1 MIKIREKLNKAPV
14 VCTVALLCCLLWG
27 SAFPMIKIGYRLF
40 SINADDT
47 ASIILFAGV
56 RFFLAGL
63 LTVVIFSIIN
73 KRPLL
78 PKKQSVKPILILSLF
93 QTVLQYIF
101 FYLGLAHT
109 TGVNASIINGTSV
122 FIALL
127 LTCLVFRQERLTL
140 PKIIGTVLGF
150 FGVFVAGFFASDS
163 TKGFQI
169 GDIFIL
175 FSSASYAFSSVFMKK
190 YSKEN
195 NPAMLSG
202 YQFMLGG
209 LVMTAVGLAM
219 GGSINVGS
227 IKGIAVVI
235 YLAFVSAVAYS
246 LWSILLKFNDVSR
259 IAVFGSFTPI
269 FGFVLS
275 YLLLG
280 ENTSALLYNL
290 LGLLLVVAGMTIVN
304 IKKSLN

>member
-1 MIKIREKLNKAPV
+1 MKFKEKLNKAPV

-56 RFFLAGL
+56 RFFLAGF

-78 PKKQSVKPILILSLF
+78 PKKQSVKPILILSQF

-150 FGVFVAGFFASDS
+150 LGVFVAGFFASDS

-175 FSSASYAFSSVFMKK
+175 LSSTSYAFSSVFMKK
-190 YSKEN
+190 YSNEN

-227 IKGIAVVI
+227 TKGIAVVF

>member
-1 MIKIREKLNKAPV
+1 MIKIKEKLNKAPV

-78 PKKQSVKPILILSLF
+78 PKKQSVNPILILSLF
-93 QTVLQYIF
+93 QTVLQYLF

-175 FSSASYAFSSVFMKK
+175 LSSTSYAFSSVFMKK

-227 IKGIAVVI
+227 TKGIAVVF

>member
-1 MIKIREKLNKAPV
+1 MKFKEKLNKAPV

-78 PKKQSVKPILILSLF
+78 PNKQSVKPILILSLF
-93 QTVLQYIF
+93 QTVLQYLF

-150 FGVFVAGFFASDS
+150 LGVFVAGFFASDS
-163 TKGFQI
+163 TNGFQI

-175 FSSASYAFSSVFMKK
+175 LSSTSYAFSSVFMKK
-190 YSKEN
+190 YSNEN

-209 LVMTAVGLAM
+209 LVMTVVGLAM

-227 IKGIAVVI
+227 TRGIAVVF

-246 LWSILLKFNDVSR
+246 LWSILLKFNDVSS

>member
-1 MIKIREKLNKAPV
+1 MKFKEKLNKAPV

-78 PKKQSVKPILILSLF
+78 PNKQSVKPILVLSLF
-93 QTVLQYIF
+93 QTVLQYLF

-150 FGVFVAGFFASDS
+150 LGVFVAGFFASDS

-175 FSSASYAFSSVFMKK
+175 LSSTSYAFSSVFMKK
-190 YSKEN
+190 YSNEN

-227 IKGIAVVI
+227 TKGIAVVF

-246 LWSILLKFNDVSR
+246 LWSILLKYNDVSK

>member
-1 MIKIREKLNKAPV
+1 MMKFKEKLNKAPV

-78 PKKQSVKPILILSLF
+78 PNKQSVKPILVLSLF
-93 QTVLQYIF
+93 QTVLQYLF

-150 FGVFVAGFFASDS
+150 LGVFVAGFFASDS

-175 FSSASYAFSSVFMKK
+175 LSSTSYAFSSVFMKK
-190 YSKEN
+190 FSNEN

-209 LVMTAVGLAM
+209 LVMTVVGLAM

-227 IKGIAVVI
+227 TKGIAVVF